1 MHHSVA
7 IGDVDVKL
15 VERIAAEVLEV
26 LLHLHRDIV
35 TRQILDQEVKIG
47 PELARNRRK
56 KDADS
61 HSALAAILPQG
72 SGKRLHSREGET
84 DLPKG
89 EVERLRH
96 VVSND

>member
-7 IGDVDVKL
+7 IGDVDVEL

-56 KDADS
+56 KDADRR
-61 HSALAAILPQG
+61 SALAAILPQG
-72 SGKRLHSREGET
+72 SGTRLHSRE
-84 DLPKG
+84 
-89 EVERLRH
+89 
-96 VVSND
+96 